1 MNYEVWLYW
10 IVTVLNCYLTEL
22 WLYWTVTW
30 LNCYL
35 TDHLLLDW
43 PSVTLRIYYFTN
55 LLLYESI
62 TLRIYYFTDLL
73 LYGSIT
79 LRIYYFRNLLLY
91 ESITLRIYYFT
102 NLLLYESITLR
113 IYYFTN
119 LLLYESITLRIDY
132 FTNRL
137 LYESITLRIDYFTN
151 LLLYGSITLRIY
163 YFTNLL
169 LYESITLRIYYFT
182 NLLLWAFLK
191 VRNSEVS
198 HPNFLWLCSGS
209 SFLVTKK
216 RLGSSILQIFMANA
230 APKLTRAVHTTCR
243 TKQRQGQGAPR
254 LQTNLAALQRET
266 CPHMFQLTKRSCP
279 PFSAPL
285 QPCMTWRSQS
295 SSHGPE
301 HTGRSNG
308 GLPSGEKP
316 KSAYVILSHATY
328 GVIQFHSKS
337 YRQY

>member
-1 MNYEVWLYW
+1 MVRYALQNRNPAHSSSNQSHGCLLPALQPSFCAPMRPARRLEVYA
-10 IVTVLNCYLTEL
+10 
-22 WLYWTVTW
+22 
-30 LNCYL
+30 
-35 TDHLLLDW
+35 
-43 PSVTLRIYYFTN
+43 
-55 LLLYESI
+55 
-62 TLRIYYFTDLL
+62 
-73 LYGSIT
+73 
-79 LRIYYFRNLLLY
+79 
-91 ESITLRIYYFT
+91 
-102 NLLLYESITLR
+102 
-113 IYYFTN
+113 
-119 LLLYESITLRIDY
+119 
-132 FTNRL
+132 
-137 LYESITLRIDYFTN
+137 
-151 LLLYGSITLRIY
+151 
-163 YFTNLL
+163 
-169 LYESITLRIYYFT
+169 
-182 NLLLWAFLK
+182 AFCCI
-191 VRNSEVS
+191 
-198 HPNFLWLCSGS
+198 LCSGS

-243 TKQRQGQGAPR
+243 TKKRQGQGAPR
-254 LQTNLAALQRET
+254 LQTNLATLQRET